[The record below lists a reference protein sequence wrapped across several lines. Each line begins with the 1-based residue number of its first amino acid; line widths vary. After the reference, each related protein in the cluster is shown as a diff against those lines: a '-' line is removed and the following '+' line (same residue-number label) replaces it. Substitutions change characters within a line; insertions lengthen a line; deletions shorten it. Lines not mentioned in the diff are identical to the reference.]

1 MNTSLS
7 TSPAPTHRL
16 KAPLRFL
23 IGVLLTLAGALVI
36 FYLLM
41 RPSMFEMQAM
51 ALFLSIT
58 AGVSVLAGYAA
69 YRSGWINRSPHI
81 TWTLIGGYALA
92 SVLTFL
98 NVWMTARLMFA
109 SQHDLQLATV
119 LLLFAS
125 GIAMSLG
132 YFMAAALN
140 DNIAELN
147 AGAKAIARG
156 QFDARV
162 PVQGQNEMAELAQ
175 TFNEMASQLQAAQQ
189 KQQKL
194 ETMRRNLVAWAG
206 HDLRTPL
213 ASIQVMIEALADG
226 VVDDPATVQR
236 YLNTAQR
243 DVDTLSHLIDD
254 LFDLA
259 QFDAGGF
266 QLDRHPTSIED
277 LVSNAIER
285 FSELA
290 SRREITIYGQ
300 VLDPDIGLVD
310 VDAQKIERVL
320 DNLIGNA
327 LRHTPAGGK
336 ISVLLGTTAEGVQIE
351 VHDSGEGI
359 RAEDMPYIFDQ
370 FYRSERSRSRATGGS
385 GLGLA
390 ISKAIVEAHDGR
402 IWATS
407 ETGASFL
414 LYLAAVE
421 GGVHTPAPLFRLTTW
436 FNRISP
442 LIQPDS

>member
-23 IGVLLTLAGALVI
+23 IGVLLTLAGALIV

-41 RPSMFEMQAM
+41 RPSMFELQAM

-69 YRSGWINRSPHI
+69 YRSGLINRSPRI

-109 SQHDLQLATV
+109 SQHDLLLATV

-156 QFDARV
+156 QLDVRV

-189 KQQKL
+189 KQQEL

-226 VVDDPATVQR
+226 VVDDPETVQR
-236 YLNTAQR
+236 YLQTAQR

-266 QLDRHPTSIED
+266 QLDRYPTSIGD
-277 LVSNAIER
+277 LLSTAIER
-285 FSELA
+285 FSEMA
-290 SRREITIYGQ
+290 SRREITLSGQ
-300 VLDPDIGLVD
+300 ILDPDIGLVN

-327 LRHTPAGGK
+327 LRHTPASGE
-336 ISVLLGTTAEGVQIE
+336 ITLLVGSTAGDVQIE
-351 VHDSGEGI
+351 VHDNGEGI
-359 RAEDMPYIFDQ
+359 RAEDLPHIFDQ
-370 FYRSERSRSRATGGS
+370 FYRGERSRSRATGGS

-390 ISKAIVEAHDGR
+390 ISKAIVEAHGGR
-402 IWATS
+402 IWATN
-407 ETGASFL
+407 ETGASFYFTL
-414 LYLAAVE
+414 
-421 GGVHTPAPLFRLTTW
+421 PQ
-436 FNRISP
+436 S
-442 LIQPDS
+442 

>member
-1 MNTSLS
+1 LNTSLS

-16 KAPLRFL
+16 KAPLCFL
-23 IGVLLTLAGALVI
+23 IGVLLTLGGALVI

-69 YRSGWINRSPHI
+69 YRSGLINRSPRI

-109 SQHDLQLATV
+109 SQHDLLLATV

-140 DNIAELN
+140 DSIAELN

-156 QFDARV
+156 QLDVRV

-189 KQQKL
+189 KQQEL

-226 VVDDPATVQR
+226 VVDDPETVQR
-236 YLNTAQR
+236 YLQTAQR

-266 QLDRHPTSIED
+266 QLDRYPTSIGD
-277 LVSNAIER
+277 ILSNTVER
-285 FSELA
+285 FSEMA
-290 SRREITIYGQ
+290 SRREITLSGQ
-300 VLDPDIGLVD
+300 ILDPDIGLVN

-327 LRHTPAGGK
+327 LRHTPAGGE
-336 ISVLLGTTAEGVQIE
+336 VTLLVGSTAGDVQIE
-351 VHDSGEGI
+351 VHDNGEGI
-359 RAEDMPYIFDQ
+359 RAEDLPHIFDQ
-370 FYRSERSRSRATGGS
+370 FYRGERSRSRATGGS

-390 ISKAIVEAHDGR
+390 ISKAIVEAHGGR
-402 IWATS
+402 IWATN
-407 ETGASFL
+407 ETGASFYFTL
-414 LYLAAVE
+414 
-421 GGVHTPAPLFRLTTW
+421 PK
-436 FNRISP
+436 
-442 LIQPDS
+442 

>member
-7 TSPAPTHRL
+7 TSPAQRL
-16 KAPLRFL
+16 KPPLRFL
-23 IGVLLTLAGALVI
+23 IGVLLTLAGALII

-41 RPSMFEMQAM
+41 RPSMFEMEAM

-58 AGVSVLAGYAA
+58 AGVSVLAGYGA

-81 TWTLIGGYALA
+81 AWTLVGGYALA

-109 SQHDLQLATV
+109 SQHDLLLATV
-119 LLLFAS
+119 LLLFAG

-156 QFDARV
+156 QLDVRV

-189 KQQKL
+189 KQQEL

-226 VVDDPATVQR
+226 VVDDPETVQR
-236 YLNTAQR
+236 YLHTAQR

-259 QFDAGGF
+259 QFDADGF

-277 LVSNAIER
+277 LISNAIER

-290 SRREITIYGQ
+290 SRQQITISGQ

-327 LRHTPAGGK
+327 LRHTPAGGE
-336 ISVLLGTTAEGVQIE
+336 ISVLVGTTPEGVQVE
-351 VHDSGEGI
+351 VHDNGEGI
-359 RAEDMPYIFDQ
+359 RAEDLPHIFDQ
-370 FYRSERSRSRATGGS
+370 FYRGERSRSRATGGS

-390 ISKAIVEAHDGR
+390 ISKAIVEAHGGR
-402 IWATS
+402 IWATN
-407 ETGASFL
+407 ETGAS
-414 LYLAAVE
+414 LYFTL
-421 GGVHTPAPLFRLTTW
+421 PR
-436 FNRISP
+436 
-442 LIQPDS
+442 